1 MPLTNAG
8 RNQFAAAII
17 GDSTTD
23 FNNANAT
30 IGAGNSSGSFA
41 ASQVDLQ
48 GASTARKAMD
58 ATYPQRVANVLTFRA
73 TFSTSEANFQ
83 WLEWGVFNSTSATGT
98 MLNRA
103 IEHLG
108 TKTSAQSWQITSTLT
123 VNAA

>member
-1 MPLTNAG
+1 MGLTNAG
-8 RNQFAAAII
+8 RNEFAAAII
-17 GDSTTD
+17 GANAID
-23 FNNANAT
+23 FNNANAY

-41 ASQVDLQ
+41 ASQIDLQ
-48 GASTARKAMD
+48 GGSTARKGMD

-83 WLEWGVFNSTSATGT
+83 WLEWGVFNGTSATGT

-123 VNAA
+123 INAA

>member
-1 MPLTNAG
+1 MGLTNAG

-23 FNNANAT
+23 FNNANAY
-30 IGAGNSSGSFA
+30 IGAGNSSGAFA
-41 ASQVDLQ
+41 ASQIDLQ
-48 GASTARKAMD
+48 GGSTARKGMD
-58 ATYPQRVANVLTFRA
+58 TSYPTRTANVLVFRS

-83 WLEWGVFNSTSATGT
+83 WLEWGVFNGTSATGT

-103 IEHLG
+103 IESLG

-123 VNAA
+123 LNAA